1 VGYFIADNA
10 KNNNTCIKELSIK
23 FGFNPLYY
31 RLYCMGYIINL
42 VARMLL
48 FGADSSALDK
58 EEEDEDEVL
67 RQILAW
73 RKIGPVSK
81 LCNIIFWIFDS
92 EQRIKKLLKL

>member
-10 KNNNTCIKELSIK
+10 NNNNTCIKELSIE
-23 FGFNPLYY
+23 FGFNPLHC
-31 RLYCMGYIINL
+31 RLRYIGYIINL

-58 EEEDEDEVL
+58 KEEDKDKVL

-73 RKIGPVSK
+73 RKIGPIGK
-81 LCNIIFWIFDS
+81 LRNIIFWIFNS